1 MKKLFY
7 FPLLAAATM
16 FTSCSVQWQTRT
28 ARMASMPVETYTQWT
43 TSELEVGETRVKATA
58 ENISSRRMALSLK
71 QLKENA
77 MGMALEQSNADVLID
92 PLFTCEYIKGRLV
105 RVTVTGYPAKH
116 VNFRTIKFEDQKE
129 LQIEQERVK
138 HTPQIMITGAE
149 VINSV
154 KPEEHVCPAP
164 TNPQAPAAAT
174 PAAPSTKS
182 KNNRK

>member
-1 MKKLFY
+1 MKRLFIL
-7 FPLLAAATM
+7 PLMAAAL

-28 ARMASMPVETYTQWT
+28 ARTASMPVETYTQWT
-43 TSELEVGETRVKATA
+43 TSELEVSDMRVKATA
-58 ENISSRRMALSLK
+58 ENTGSRRMALSLK

-77 MGMALEQSNADVLID
+77 MGLALEQANADVLID
-92 PLFTCEYIKGRLV
+92 PLFTCEYVKGRLV
-105 RVTVTGYPAKH
+105 RVTVSGYPAKH

-164 TNPQAPAAAT
+164 AGTDSPAVTAPV
-174 PAAPSTKS
+174 APSNKTKR
-182 KNNRK
+182 NRK